1 MKKDYDSTRI
11 YRNTQKR
18 VRHRLMTHPHN
29 NILIMSIQFPI
40 LNISLSNLS
49 SQDLEETHIGDLW
62 DYPDDNS
69 IFEEYY
75 NNQKY
80 VDQSGHIF
88 KIIGKRKSNFINSII
103 HFNKKELIFEDC
115 GETISFSVLKDFLIN
130 RYNSLDDNLAKS
142 VLIRLTKQSK
152 NIKDLIG

>member
-1 MKKDYDSTRI
+1 
-11 YRNTQKR
+11 
-18 VRHRLMTHPHN
+18 
-29 NILIMSIQFPI
+29 MSIQFPI

-62 DYPDDNS
+62 DYPGDNS

-88 KIIGKRKSNFINSII
+88 KITGKRKSNFINSII
-103 HFNKKELIFEDC
+103 HFNKKELIFEAQ
-115 GETISFSVLKDFLIN
+115 GGLSVAG
-130 RYNSLDDNLAKS
+130 RC
-142 VLIRLTKQSK
+142 RCLTKDSNTSIEKEGYIPYSLQA
-152 NIKDLIG
+152 

>member
-1 MKKDYDSTRI
+1 
-11 YRNTQKR
+11 
-18 VRHRLMTHPHN
+18 
-29 NILIMSIQFPI
+29 MSIQFPI

-62 DYPDDNS
+62 DYPGDNS

-88 KIIGKRKSNFINSII
+88 KIRRLFT
-103 HFNKKELIFEDC
+103 
-115 GETISFSVLKDFLIN
+115 TIP
-130 RYNSLDDNLAKS
+130 
-142 VLIRLTKQSK
+142 LT
-152 NIKDLIG
+152 

>member
-1 MKKDYDSTRI
+1 M
-11 YRNTQKR
+11 
-18 VRHRLMTHPHN
+18 
-29 NILIMSIQFPI
+29 
-40 LNISLSNLS
+40 
-49 SQDLEETHIGDLW
+49 
-62 DYPDDNS
+62 
-69 IFEEYY
+69 
-75 NNQKY
+75 
-80 VDQSGHIF
+80 
-88 KIIGKRKSNFINSII
+88 

>member
-1 MKKDYDSTRI
+1 
-11 YRNTQKR
+11 
-18 VRHRLMTHPHN
+18 
-29 NILIMSIQFPI
+29 MSIQFPI

-62 DYPDDNS
+62 DYPGDNS

-103 HFNKKELIFEDC
+103 HFTAVPF
-115 GETISFSVLKDFLIN
+115 
-130 RYNSLDDNLAKS
+130 RNLPVRIGSAYS
-142 VLIRLTKQSK
+142 NRLTLSREQSC
-152 NIKDLIG
+152 

>member
-1 MKKDYDSTRI
+1 
-11 YRNTQKR
+11 
-18 VRHRLMTHPHN
+18 
-29 NILIMSIQFPI
+29 MSIQFPI

-62 DYPDDNS
+62 DYPGDNS

-75 NNQKY
+75 NNQRY

-103 HFNKKELIFEDC
+103 HFNKKELIFENC

-130 RYNSLDDNLAKS
+130 RYNSLDDKYNSLDDNLAKS

>member
-1 MKKDYDSTRI
+1 MHLSEIWHSKKNDCRLSR
-11 YRNTQKR
+11 TQ
-18 VRHRLMTHPHN
+18 V
-29 NILIMSIQFPI
+29 
-40 LNISLSNLS
+40 
-49 SQDLEETHIGDLW
+49 
-62 DYPDDNS
+62 S

>member
-1 MKKDYDSTRI
+1 
-11 YRNTQKR
+11 
-18 VRHRLMTHPHN
+18 
-29 NILIMSIQFPI
+29 MSIKFPI

-62 DYPDDNS
+62 DYPGDNS

-88 KIIGKRKSNFINSII
+88 KITSNPQLIWSRSISA
-103 HFNKKELIFEDC
+103 
-115 GETISFSVLKDFLIN
+115 GSS
-130 RYNSLDDNLAKS
+130 
-142 VLIRLTKQSK
+142 
-152 NIKDLIG
+152 

>member
-1 MKKDYDSTRI
+1 MDKTDRLRDYGLAFLL
-11 YRNTQKR
+11 YEQGLG
-18 VRHRLMTHPHN
+18 VCGYE
-29 NILIMSIQFPI
+29 LIRELFIFIKLI
-40 LNISLSNLS
+40 LNSYLSNLS

-62 DYPDDNS
+62 DYPGDNS

-75 NNQKY
+75 DNQKY

>member
-1 MKKDYDSTRI
+1 
-11 YRNTQKR
+11 
-18 VRHRLMTHPHN
+18 
-29 NILIMSIQFPI
+29 MSIQFPI
-40 LNISLSNLS
+40 LNISLSNIS

-62 DYPDDNS
+62 DYPGDNS

-88 KIIGKRKSNFINSII
+88 KIIGKRKSNFINSVI

-115 GETISFSVLKDFLIN
+115 CETMSFSVLKDFLIN
-130 RYNSLDDNLAKS
+130 RYNW
-142 VLIRLTKQSK
+142 LIRHFE
-152 NIKDLIG
+152 

>member
-1 MKKDYDSTRI
+1 
-11 YRNTQKR
+11 
-18 VRHRLMTHPHN
+18 
-29 NILIMSIQFPI
+29 MSIQFPI

-62 DYPDDNS
+62 DYPGDNS

-103 HFNKKELIFEDC
+103 HFNKKELTFEDC

-152 NIKDLIG
+152 SIKDLIG

>member
-1 MKKDYDSTRI
+1 MKEYKTVEFESKDEFVEKKSRFIGYVKPVK
-11 YRNTQKR
+11 TQ
-18 VRHRLMTHPHN
+18 
-29 NILIMSIQFPI
+29 
-40 LNISLSNLS
+40 
-49 SQDLEETHIGDLW
+49 EEAT
-62 DYPDDNS
+62 
-69 IFEEYY
+69 
-75 NNQKY
+75 
-80 VDQSGHIF
+80 
-88 KIIGKRKSNFINSII
+88 NFINSII

>member
-1 MKKDYDSTRI
+1 MVSHDCET
-11 YRNTQKR
+11 
-18 VRHRLMTHPHN
+18 PHN

-62 DYPDDNS
+62 DYPGDNS

-130 RYNSLDDNLAKS
+130 RYNSLDDNFAKS

>member
-1 MKKDYDSTRI
+1 MI
-11 YRNTQKR
+11 FIHLRNF
-18 VRHRLMTHPHN
+18 
-29 NILIMSIQFPI
+29 S
-40 LNISLSNLS
+40 
-49 SQDLEETHIGDLW
+49 
-62 DYPDDNS
+62 
-69 IFEEYY
+69 
-75 NNQKY
+75 
-80 VDQSGHIF
+80 

>member
-1 MKKDYDSTRI
+1 
-11 YRNTQKR
+11 
-18 VRHRLMTHPHN
+18 
-29 NILIMSIQFPI
+29 MSIQFPI

-62 DYPDDNS
+62 DYPGDNS

-103 HFNKKELIFEDC
+103 HFNKKNTQEINSQRYTKCNCYHKYIF
-115 GETISFSVLKDFLIN
+115 
-130 RYNSLDDNLAKS
+130 
-142 VLIRLTKQSK
+142 
-152 NIKDLIG
+152 IKKTC

>member
-1 MKKDYDSTRI
+1 
-11 YRNTQKR
+11 
-18 VRHRLMTHPHN
+18 
-29 NILIMSIQFPI
+29 MSIQFPI

-62 DYPDDNS
+62 DYPGDNS
-69 IFEEYY
+69 VFEEYY

-88 KIIGKRKSNFINSII
+88 KIRGKRKSNFINSII
-103 HFNKKELIFEDC
+103 HFNKKELI
-115 GETISFSVLKDFLIN
+115 LKDFLIH

>member
-1 MKKDYDSTRI
+1 
-11 YRNTQKR
+11 
-18 VRHRLMTHPHN
+18 
-29 NILIMSIQFPI
+29 MSIQFPI

-62 DYPDDNS
+62 DYPGDNS

-130 RYNSLDDNLAKS
+130 LKSATLLKSQSVAAQTAKNAIFL
-142 VLIRLTKQSK
+142 VWTDFLPCV
-152 NIKDLIG
+152 G

>member
-1 MKKDYDSTRI
+1 MVSHDYET
-11 YRNTQKR
+11 
-18 VRHRLMTHPHN
+18 PHN

-62 DYPDDNS
+62 DYPGDNS

-130 RYNSLDDNLAKS
+130 RYNSLDDNFAKS

>member
-1 MKKDYDSTRI
+1 
-11 YRNTQKR
+11 
-18 VRHRLMTHPHN
+18 
-29 NILIMSIQFPI
+29 MSIQFPI

-62 DYPDDNS
+62 DYPGDNS

-88 KIIGKRKSNFINSII
+88 NRKKKIKFYK
-103 HFNKKELIFEDC
+103 FNNPF
-115 GETISFSVLKDFLIN
+115 
-130 RYNSLDDNLAKS
+130 
-142 VLIRLTKQSK
+142 
-152 NIKDLIG
+152 

>member
-1 MKKDYDSTRI
+1 
-11 YRNTQKR
+11 
-18 VRHRLMTHPHN
+18 
-29 NILIMSIQFPI
+29 MSIQFPI

-62 DYPDDNS
+62 DYPGDNG

-88 KIIGKRKSNFINSII
+88 KIIGKRKSNFINSIM

-130 RYNSLDDNLAKS
+130 RYLNSATLLKVSD
-142 VLIRLTKQSK
+142 R
-152 NIKDLIG
+152 

>member
-1 MKKDYDSTRI
+1 
-11 YRNTQKR
+11 
-18 VRHRLMTHPHN
+18 
-29 NILIMSIQFPI
+29 MSIQFPI

-62 DYPDDNS
+62 DYPGDNS

-88 KIIGKRKSNFINSII
+88 KIIGKRKNYYTNPVEDAHIMTLYFGGIYGKGAAVKGRTSC
-103 HFNKKELIFEDC
+103 KELR
-115 GETISFSVLKDFLIN
+115 FS
-130 RYNSLDDNLAKS
+130 
-142 VLIRLTKQSK
+142 
-152 NIKDLIG
+152 

>member
-1 MKKDYDSTRI
+1 
-11 YRNTQKR
+11 
-18 VRHRLMTHPHN
+18 
-29 NILIMSIQFPI
+29 MSIQFPI

-62 DYPDDNS
+62 DYPGDNS

-115 GETISFSVLKDFLIN
+115 GEISL
-130 RYNSLDDNLAKS
+130 
-142 VLIRLTKQSK
+142 
-152 NIKDLIG
+152 

>member
-1 MKKDYDSTRI
+1 
-11 YRNTQKR
+11 
-18 VRHRLMTHPHN
+18 
-29 NILIMSIQFPI
+29 MSIQFPI

-62 DYPDDNS
+62 DYPGDNS

-88 KIIGKRKSNFINSII
+88 KINTS
-103 HFNKKELIFEDC
+103 LIFAP
-115 GETISFSVLKDFLIN
+115 SFKQRPPIEPA
-130 RYNSLDDNLAKS
+130 SLL
-142 VLIRLTKQSK
+142 R
-152 NIKDLIG
+152 

>member
-1 MKKDYDSTRI
+1 MF
-11 YRNTQKR
+11 
-18 VRHRLMTHPHN
+18 LTHLNN

-49 SQDLEETHIGDLW
+49 SLDLEETHIGDLW
-62 DYPDDNS
+62 DYPGDNS

-130 RYNSLDDNLAKS
+130 RYH
-142 VLIRLTKQSK
+142 
-152 NIKDLIG
+152 

>member
-1 MKKDYDSTRI
+1 MRSQFVI
-11 YRNTQKR
+11 
-18 VRHRLMTHPHN
+18 LII
-29 NILIMSIQFPI
+29 NIIMSIQFPI

-62 DYPDDNS
+62 DYPGDNS

-88 KIIGKRKSNFINSII
+88 KIMAHPINQGGLSI
-103 HFNKKELIFEDC
+103 
-115 GETISFSVLKDFLIN
+115 
-130 RYNSLDDNLAKS
+130 
-142 VLIRLTKQSK
+142 
-152 NIKDLIG
+152 

>member
-1 MKKDYDSTRI
+1 MNEKTGEMLEGKHYKDYLDGATIIAVTKPFFMGWPGSVEI
-11 YRNTQKR
+11 AVLDENNER
-18 VRHRLMTHPHN
+18 V
-29 NILIMSIQFPI
+29 SIGW
-40 LNISLSNLS
+40 LSGLTDEIR
-49 SQDLEETHIGDLW
+49 QDFTD
-62 DYPDDNS
+62 
-69 IFEEYY
+69 

-152 NIKDLIG
+152 NIKNLIG

>member
-1 MKKDYDSTRI
+1 M
-11 YRNTQKR
+11 
-18 VRHRLMTHPHN
+18 
-29 NILIMSIQFPI
+29 
-40 LNISLSNLS
+40 
-49 SQDLEETHIGDLW
+49 EETHIGDLW
-62 DYPDDNS
+62 DYPGDNS

-88 KIIGKRKSNFINSII
+88 KIIGKRNSNFINSII

-115 GETISFSVLKDFLIN
+115 GGTISFSVLKDFLIN